1 MFCESWYWASKYLRI
16 PMFSAPQYGFL
27 KLLHLGTSMTSL
39 TSITPLMLIFNN
51 FRRPA
56 IDRSVAIPL
65 VATDALRVLKLV
77 TVVGVARPADVIF
90 TTSNLA
96 IFIVSSPIIDNIKMV
111 IVTLC
116 GCHDHAPWRQSHG
129 GLQSPVVAFLDPSAL
144 FFALTCS
151 QLWWQWWWCQWW
163 GWCWS
168 STWPPSEQPQLP
180 PLCCNR
186 APQPVSMTVQLPFC
200 CWCKNV
206 NLYLWHL
213 EVKEVESQCAKFFYY
228 GSRFVDYI
236 VCRYK
241 GSLHWHQCHPNPHL
255 VDTFAKD
262 RVPSRDLPRCWGCP
276 ENLNLPCSPFN
287 LQCHLL
293 FRFGETPF
301 SWAASRSLVTW
312 TKVCQLLSKPAL
324 TLYNLLHNASD
335 IMACRDHCQK
345 MAAKNKKEIK
355 K

>member
-1 MFCESWYWASKYLRI
+1 MNHGNRAMVSSKAWWSPSSILLPSSLRW
-16 PMFSAPQYGFL
+16 SAHNCDDSGDDVSDEDGVDPAPDLPLNNLNCLLFAVTEPLNLCQWQCSFL
-27 KLLHLGTSMTSL
+27 
-39 TSITPLMLIFNN
+39 F
-51 FRRPA
+51 
-56 IDRSVAIPL
+56 
-65 VATDALRVLKLV
+65 
-77 TVVGVARPADVIF
+77 VVGA
-90 TTSNLA
+90 
-96 IFIVSSPIIDNIKMV
+96 
-111 IVTLC
+111 
-116 GCHDHAPWRQSHG
+116 
-129 GLQSPVVAFLDPSAL
+129 
-144 FFALTCS
+144 
-151 QLWWQWWWCQWW
+151 
-163 GWCWS
+163 
-168 STWPPSEQPQLP
+168 
-180 PLCCNR
+180 
-186 APQPVSMTVQLPFC
+186 
-200 CWCKNV
+200 NV
-206 NLYLWHL
+206 HSYLWHL

-345 MAAKNKKEIK
+345 MAAKKKKEIK